1 MIPEQKIEMHW
12 TTANKKYFV
21 SKGYIFTKLRESFYV
36 SVFDLQNNS
45 TKKID
50 VICDKCG
57 KTYQVIWYNITRRKG
72 IHGEHLCIN
81 CKNKYSKEYWQKNY
95 HVNSPMQ
102 LKSVQEKMHQTN
114 LKKYGCKNVF
124 ENKNIREKINQ
135 TNLKKYGN
143 VCSLQNEKIKEKA
156 KRTII
161 KKYGVEYPSQN
172 KEIQNRILLNRAK
185 ALNGNTVNVITSK
198 QQLELCK
205 YLHGEINKS
214 CDRYNIDIVVK
225 DIAIEYDGKG
235 HRLRENFS
243 HISEENFNKQEEK
256 RDNIIM
262 SNGYKIIRI
271 SNLKDIKINFKVLA
285 KYLRLCKNIVK
296 RTNMHKVQID
306 VRDMSIHYQNKV
318 IYGGKYNNGG

>member
-1 MIPEQKIEMHW
+1 M
-12 TTANKKYFV
+12 
-21 SKGYIFTKLRESFYV
+21 RESFYV

-95 HVNSPMQ
+95 RVNSPMQ

-143 VCSLQNEKIKEKA
+143 VCSLQNKKIKEKA
-156 KRTII
+156 KQTII
-161 KKYGVEYPSQN
+161 KKYGVE
-172 KEIQNRILLNRAK
+172 NRF
-185 ALNGNTVNVITSK
+185 SK
-198 QQLELCK
+198 
-205 YLHGEINKS
+205 I
-214 CDRYNIDIVVK
+214 
-225 DIAIEYDGKG
+225 
-235 HRLRENFS
+235 
-243 HISEENFNKQEEK
+243 
-256 RDNIIM
+256 
-262 SNGYKIIRI
+262 
-271 SNLKDIKINFKVLA
+271 
-285 KYLRLCKNIVK
+285 
-296 RTNMHKVQID
+296 
-306 VRDMSIHYQNKV
+306 
-318 IYGGKYNNGG
+318 